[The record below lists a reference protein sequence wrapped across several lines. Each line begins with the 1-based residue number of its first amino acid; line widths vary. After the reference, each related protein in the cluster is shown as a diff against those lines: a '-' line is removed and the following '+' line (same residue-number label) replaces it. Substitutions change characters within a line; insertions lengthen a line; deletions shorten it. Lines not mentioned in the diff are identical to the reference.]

1 MKAVILAAG
10 VGSRL
15 GRPFPKC
22 LSMLPTGE
30 RILGRQIRIFRQFG
44 INEIFVVVGFKKN
57 LIMEEFPDVF
67 YRYNPIYYI
76 TNTSKSL
83 CCALEFLDD
92 DVIWCNGDVIFD
104 EGVIRAMAGHD
115 GNAVAVD
122 RKKCGEEEVKYRA
135 DESGTIQ
142 EISKRVAA
150 PQGEA
155 VGVNRIQKND
165 IPIFL
170 QALAACKEQD
180 YFEMGIEM
188 LIGQGVNFSA
198 VDISDYRCIE
208 VDFEEDLKQAIAM
221 FSQ

>member
-57 LIMEEFPDVF
+57 LIMEEFPSVY

-92 DVIWCNGDVIFD
+92 DVIWSNGDVVFD
-104 EGVIRAMAGHD
+104 EEVIREMANFD

-135 DESGTIQ
+135 DERDGIL
-142 EISKRVAA
+142 EISKRVQA

-165 IPIFL
+165 IPVFL

-180 YFEMGIEM
+180 YFEMGVEM
-188 LIGQGVNFSA
+188 LIKQGVGFSA
-198 VDISDYRCIE
+198 VDISAYRCIE
-208 VDFEEDLKQAIAM
+208 VDFEEDLKQALAM
-221 FSQ
+221 FAQ

>member
-57 LIMEEFPDVF
+57 LIMEEFPDVY

-76 TNTSKSL
+76 THTSKSL

-92 DVIWCNGDVIFD
+92 DVIWSNGDVVFD
-104 EGVIRAMAGHD
+104 EGVIREMAAHA

-135 DESGTIQ
+135 DEAGSIL
-142 EISKRVAA
+142 EISKKVAA
-150 PQGEA
+150 PEGEA

-165 IPIFL
+165 IPVFL

-180 YFEMGIEM
+180 YFEMGVEM
-188 LIGQGVNFSA
+188 LIKQGVSFSA
-198 VDISDYRCIE
+198 VDISVYRCIE
-208 VDFEEDLKQAIAM
+208 VDFEEDLKQALAM
-221 FSQ
+221 FAE